1 MCASKKVLLFFVLAA
16 IFAAARPA
24 VAQTQNE
31 LASRGKYIFTAIQG
45 CACHTP
51 RNPDGS
57 ENMSLYLAGAPLNPP
72 HVGHPASAGWTTPKW
87 KKLYARNITPDPE
100 TGIGKWTES
109 DFIKTIKTGK
119 DPAGRIL
126 DPVMPWHSFLA
137 LTDTDLKAI
146 WAYLRT
152 VKPVKNK
159 NPEDIPSGK

>member
-1 MCASKKVLLFFVLAA
+1 MHAFRNFLRLFALGLTLVAV
-16 IFAAARPA
+16 RPTI
-24 VAQTQNE
+24 AQTQKE
-31 LASRGKYIFTAIQG
+31 LIARGQYIFTAIQG

-57 ENMSLYLAGAPLNPP
+57 ENMKLYLAGAPSNPP
-72 HVGHPASAGWTTPKW
+72 AVGHPASAGWTTPKW
-87 KKLYARNITPDPE
+87 KKLYATNITPDSE

-109 DFIKTIKTGK
+109 DFIKTIKTGR

-126 DPVMPWHSFLA
+126 DPVMPWRSFLA

-152 VKPVKNK
+152 VKPIKNK
-159 NPEDIPSGK
+159 NPEDIPAGK

>member
-1 MCASKKVLLFFVLAA
+1 MRAFTYFWLLFVLGLIFV
-16 IFAAARPA
+16 ITRPA
-24 VAQTQNE
+24 LAQTQEE
-31 LASRGKYIFTAIQG
+31 LNSRGRYIFTAVQG

-57 ENMSLYLAGAPLNPP
+57 ENMNLYLAGAPSKPP
-72 HVGHPASAGWTTPKW
+72 PVGHPASAGWTTPMW

-109 DFIKTIKTGK
+109 DFIKTMKTGK
-119 DPAGRIL
+119 DPEGRIL
-126 DPVMPWHSFLA
+126 DPTMPWRRFLA
-137 LTDTDLKAI
+137 LTDTDLRAI

-159 NPEDIPSGK
+159 TPEDIPAGK